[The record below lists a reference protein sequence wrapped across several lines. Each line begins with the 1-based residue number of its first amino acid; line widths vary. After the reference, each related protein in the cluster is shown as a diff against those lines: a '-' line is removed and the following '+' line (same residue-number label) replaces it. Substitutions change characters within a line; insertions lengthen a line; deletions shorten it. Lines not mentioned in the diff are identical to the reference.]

1 MKVRSVTFL
10 DDGEAPETV
19 TVEMTAREAAF
30 LARLTG
36 RLSHS
41 AAEEIAPGYAADSGR
56 IFGALA
62 SLFNRFYDDGH
73 DEALRELA
81 Q

>member
-1 MKVRSVTFL
+1 MKVLSIQL
-10 DDGEAPETV
+10 DGDTELPAHV
-19 TVEMTAREAAF
+19 TVVMTAREAAF

-41 AAEEIAPGYAADSGR
+41 GAEEIAPGYAAESGR
-56 IFGALA
+56 VFGALA

-73 DEALRELA
+73 DEALRELG